1 MSKKKE
7 LLAIGATAA
16 SCAAAAAGY
25 SFLKN
30 ENKSD
35 QPPKKLIETAKDN
48 IFEKKFKHASAAF
61 EEKTDTA
68 SETKGEPEYGKDTA
82 SGTKGEPEY
91 GEDTASGTKG
101 EPEHGGDTASGTT
114 EHGADAAS

>member
-7 LLAIGATAA
+7 LLAVGAIAA

-35 QPPKKLIETAKDN
+35 QPPKKLIETTKDN
-48 IFEKKFKHASAAF
+48 IFEKKFKNTSAAF
-61 EEKTDTA
+61 EHKP
-68 SETKGEPEYGKDTA
+68 EPE
-82 SGTKGEPEY
+82 P
-91 GEDTASGTKG
+91 GEDTTEHGMDETKAEPEPGEDTTEHGMDGTKA
-101 EPEHGGDTASGTT
+101 EPEPGEDTT
-114 EHGADAAS
+114 EHGANTAR